1 MNILF
6 YIVMD
11 SYNIDIIDL
20 QNNLNNYN
28 SYYTDS
34 YSNTNNNSNN
44 NSNNMFTQ
52 NYINRLNKHKR
63 RKKLC
68 KYFNIIVVIFLLIG
82 LLQLLIIYKFDY
94 TYIDNVFNKLRY
106 NTYYGNNYGNNY
118 SNNYGNNII
127 NTNFDYYLFAQTF
140 PITFCKTHKC
150 TGTPNTQFIIHG
162 LWPNYYDGSYPSFCT
177 KEELDYNFING
188 NKDLFLKYWS
198 DNNNKLDIDFI
209 NHEWTKHGTCANS
222 SVIHNQHD
230 YFLNTI
236 NIRKNIDIFSIL
248 RKNNII
254 NNNKNYDKNMVIN
267 AIKNSLNVIPRLD
280 CVKYNNKYILS
291 GLYLG
296 YNKNLQLINIP
307 NYNNDFGCPN
317 NFYYINE
324 NF

>member
-1 MNILF
+1 IFKKIHILLNILF

-11 SYNIDIIDL
+11 SHNIDIIDL

-34 YSNTNNNSNN
+34 YSNTNS

-106 NTYYGNNYGNNY
+106 NTYYGNNYSNNY
-118 SNNYGNNII
+118 SNNII

-230 YFLNTI
+230 YFLN
-236 NIRKNIDIFSIL
+236 
-248 RKNNII
+248 
-254 NNNKNYDKNMVIN
+254 
-267 AIKNSLNVIPRLD
+267 
-280 CVKYNNKYILS
+280 
-291 GLYLG
+291 
-296 YNKNLQLINIP
+296 
-307 NYNNDFGCPN
+307 
-317 NFYYINE
+317 
-324 NF
+324 